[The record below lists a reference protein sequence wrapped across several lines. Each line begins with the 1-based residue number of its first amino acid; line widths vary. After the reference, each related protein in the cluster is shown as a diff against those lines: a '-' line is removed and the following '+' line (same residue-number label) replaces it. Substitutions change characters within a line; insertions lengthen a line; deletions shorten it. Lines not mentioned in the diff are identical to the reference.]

1 MIALFRLAATALCA
15 GTLAGALAQSYPD
28 KPVHV
33 IVPYPTGGTTDVGA
47 RILANRLGTL
57 LGQNVVVENRGGATG
72 AIGAEAVARAKP
84 DGYTLV
90 YTPGTDMVLRHFLM
104 KSNPVDVVKDFTPI
118 TIAVQSSS
126 IIIANPGRNISTA
139 QQLIDFAR
147 KNPGKLTYST
157 PGPGSNFHLA
167 GELLKMHGIVLTH
180 VPYKGGGPAVQAA
193 IAGETDM
200 SLADFTGI
208 VPLVKEGRVKAI
220 ALIDSKRNPA
230 LPEVPAMGEILPGY
244 SMPETWFAFFGP
256 AGLPQ
261 PIVSRLNAEVLRT
274 VNSPDVRPRLE
285 ERNLTV
291 VGSLPEDVTRVI
303 RASFEIYGKVIKSAG
318 LKPE

>member
-1 MIALFRLAATALCA
+1 MKAFIRFAVLAIGV
-15 GTLAGALAQSYPD
+15 GTLAGALAQAYPD

-33 IVPYPTGGTTDVGA
+33 IVPYPPGGTTDVGA
-47 RILANRLGTL
+47 RILANRLGAL

-104 KSNPVDVVKDFTPI
+104 KNNPVDVNKDFTPI
-118 TIAVQSSS
+118 SIAVQSSS

-139 QQLIDFAR
+139 QQLIDVAK

-167 GELLKMHGIVLTH
+167 GELLKMHGVVLTH

-193 IAGETDM
+193 IAGETDL

-220 ALIDSKRNPA
+220 ALIDSKRHPA
-230 LPEVPAMGEILPGY
+230 LPDVPAMGEILPGY

-261 PIVSRLNAEVLRT
+261 PIVSRLNADIVRT
-274 VNSPDVRPRLE
+274 VNSPDVRPKLE
-285 ERNLTV
+285 ERNLTI
-291 VGSLPEDVTRVI
+291 VGSGPEDVTRII
-303 RASFEIYGKVIKSAG
+303 RTSFDIYGKVIKSAG
-318 LKPE
+318 LQAE